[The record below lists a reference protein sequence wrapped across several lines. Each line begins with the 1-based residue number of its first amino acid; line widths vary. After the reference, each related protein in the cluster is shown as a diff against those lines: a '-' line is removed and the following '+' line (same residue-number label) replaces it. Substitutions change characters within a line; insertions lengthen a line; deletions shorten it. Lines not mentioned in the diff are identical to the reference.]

1 MRTKW
6 AQPEPQIFK
15 TMTMMKGIEV
25 LPTSIF
31 QIIQTYVR
39 RKDYNELM
47 NCNRSTFQQIKYE
60 TIFYNL
66 ILPDRWSKVIPDLES
81 SFGNFIKKRVKDPLR
96 QIMILMDNPP
106 LHFLEPYSY
115 LFLKYP
121 CKVII
126 DNDEFEIDDFN
137 IFNNIYHVSLS
148 TSEDI
153 EIIESGFENVKILEI
168 NNFENL
174 ISISNINQ
182 SKTLEKVII
191 KNCMSCTEID
201 FPLDNCISLT
211 IESTAVRRFRPLLP
225 KIKRLH
231 FSCQPLIHILPLDVI
246 DILRLSTIEYAK
258 IDARLPE
265 GFDFTVFQNI
275 PELALNHF
283 KPPLTTFPS
292 ASPFLPFY
300 GKHLLYIEGDMS
312 LWGASSFT
320 NLRRLDLARCNG
332 VIDFQMMPELR
343 QLLLS
348 DSDAFQTIPSL
359 PKLSYLYL
367 ARCEALVSIV
377 PSQPSLHTLHIN
389 QCKKFKHLPDL
400 RQQTMRFVRINR
412 CDSVSDLSRLGK
424 VVVLEIDSCDEI
436 KSSEGLDSEQIGK
449 LIFRKSSDRLP
460 LRLGKS
466 TENIQPFVSGFN
478 F

>member
-1 MRTKW
+1 
-6 AQPEPQIFK
+6 
-15 TMTMMKGIEV
+15 MKGIEL

-39 RKDYNELM
+39 NKDYHQLM

-66 ILPDRWSKVIPDLES
+66 ILPDRWAKVIPDLDHEES
-81 SFGNFIKKRVKDPLR
+81 SFYIFIKKRVKDPLK
-96 QIMILMDNPP
+96 QIMIIMDNPP

-121 CKVII
+121 CIVII

-137 IFNNIYHVSLS
+137 IFNNIYRVSLS

-191 KNCMSCTEID
+191 RNCMSCTEID

-211 IESTAVRRFRPLLP
+211 IDSTAVRRFRPFLP
-225 KIKRLH
+225 KLKSLH
-231 FSCQPLIHILPLDVI
+231 FSCQPLSHTLPLDVV
-246 DILRLSTIEYAK
+246 DILRLPTIEYAK
-258 IDARLPE
+258 IDACLPE
-265 GFDFTVFQNI
+265 AFDFTVFQNI
-275 PELALNHF
+275 PELSLNHF
-283 KPPLTTFPS
+283 KPPLAKFTS
-292 ASPFLPFY
+292 ATPFLPFY
-300 GKHLLYIEGDMS
+300 GKNLLYIEGDMS
-312 LWGASSFT
+312 LWGTSSFT
-320 NLRRLDLARCNG
+320 NLRRLDLDSCNG
-332 VIDFQMMPELR
+332 VIDFQIMPELR

-348 DSDAFQTIPSL
+348 DCAAFQTIPSL

-377 PSQPSLHTLHIN
+377 SSQPSLHTLHIN
-389 QCKKFKHLPDL
+389 QCKEFKDLPDL
-400 RQQTMRFVRINR
+400 RQQTMRFVKISR
-412 CDSVSDLSRLGK
+412 CDSVSDLSKLGK
-424 VVVLEIDSCDEI
+424 VVVLEIDCCDEI
-436 KSSEGLDSEQIGK
+436 KSSEGLDSKEIGK

-460 LRLGKS
+460 LHLGKS
-466 TENIQPFVSGFN
+466 TGNLQPFGFN